1 MILVCTSL
9 PGSAVP
15 AVGVPHVDK
24 LVHFLLYAVFGALLA
39 RALRREA
46 GIATPPGGGRWT
58 HLLATIAVVSLFGAA
73 DEWHQQWVPGR
84 SSDVLDWCA
93 DTAGGTLALLLA
105 ARPLARPEQ
114 LT

>member
-1 MILVCTSL
+1 MCTSI

-15 AVGVPHVDK
+15 DLHVPHVDK
-24 LVHFLLYAVFGALLA
+24 VVHFLLYAVLGALLA

-46 GIATPPGGGRWT
+46 GADTPAASGSVHWRRVMLAIA
-58 HLLATIAVVSLFGAA
+58 AVAAFGAA

-84 SSDVLDWCA
+84 STDVLDWCA

-105 ARPLARPEQ
+105 ARPFARPEP